1 MKAMGISPWILLGL
15 AAVVALASRTLFVVE
30 PGSLVLVQRF
40 DRVIAEPTVPGVHL
54 KWPFVDRAV
63 RLDGRMQ
70 LYRSNA
76 VPYRTS
82 DGQYVL
88 VEATVLWRIGDAR
101 RFYAA
106 AGGADG
112 VMPTQL
118 AHQLSHSLLEMTQKT
133 TLLALLAQNHAL
145 QAAWPWVAEAQERY
159 GVIITAVRLS
169 RLEPE
174 GKSREAILERMR
186 GVQEARASLTKMQ
199 GEEEVMRL
207 KESAD
212 ERAEAIVDAAR
223 RRSAALSGD
232 GVVQA
237 LAILEP
243 ARRRAPELEAM
254 LQSMEVA
261 AMAWQ
266 EKGAVWVV
274 TPDAPFFSQ
283 LLGRRQGDR

>member
-1 MKAMGISPWILLGL
+1 MKGMGVSPWILLGL
-15 AAVVALASRTLFVVE
+15 AAAVALASRTLFVAD

-54 KWPFVDRAV
+54 KWPFVDRVV
-63 RLDGRMQ
+63 RLDGRTQ
-70 LYRSNA
+70 LYRSNP
-76 VPYRTS
+76 VPYRTA

-88 VEATVLWRIGDAR
+88 VEATVSWRIGDAR
-101 RFYAA
+101 RFHAM
-106 AGGADG
+106 AGGADD

-118 AHQLSHSLLEMTQKT
+118 AHQLSRSLLEMMQKT
-133 TLLALLAQNHAL
+133 TLPALLAQHHAL
-145 QAAWPWVAEAQERY
+145 PAAWPWLAEAQEQY
-159 GVIITAVRLS
+159 GVNITAVRLS

-199 GEEEVMRL
+199 GDKEVMRL
-207 KESAD
+207 QESAD

-223 RRSAALSGD
+223 KRSAILSGD
-232 GVVQA
+232 GIVQA

-243 ARRRAPELEAM
+243 ARHRAPELEAT

-266 EKGAVWVV
+266 EKGAVWVI
-274 TPDAPFFSQ
+274 TSDDPFFAQ
-283 LLGRRQGDR
+283 LLGRRQGVR

>member
-1 MKAMGISPWILLGL
+1 MGVSPWILLGL
-15 AAVVALASRTLFVVE
+15 AAVMALASRTLFVAD
-30 PGSLVLVQRF
+30 PGSLVLVERF
-40 DRVIAEPTVPGVHL
+40 DRVIAEPTAPGVHL
-54 KWPFVDRAV
+54 KWPFVDRVV
-63 RLDGRMQ
+63 RLDGRTQ

-76 VPYRTS
+76 VPYRTA

-88 VEATVLWRIGDAR
+88 LEVTVSWRIGDAR
-101 RFYAA
+101 RFHAA
-106 AGGADG
+106 VGGADG

-118 AHQLSHSLLEMTQKT
+118 AHQLSRSLLEMTQKT
-133 TLLALLAQNHAL
+133 TLPALLAQDHAL
-145 QAAWPWVAEAQERY
+145 PVAGSWVAEAREQY
-159 GVIITAVRLS
+159 GVNVTAARLT

-174 GKSREAILERMR
+174 GKSSEAILERMR
-186 GVQEARASLTKMQ
+186 GAQEARASLTKMQ
-199 GEEEVMRL
+199 GEKEVMRL

-223 RRSAALSGD
+223 RRSAALNGD

-261 AMAWQ
+261 AMVWQ

-274 TPDAPFFSQ
+274 TPDDPLLSP
-283 LLGRRQGDR
+283 LLGRRQGAR